1 MVSQRSGR
9 SLLSIPLPLSE
20 TYTGTATVIVD
31 EFDAS
36 GFQCTPDGYVVWR
49 RHRCLSLS
57 KLGAPN
63 RGYPY
68 C

>member
-9 SLLSIPLPLSE
+9 SLLSIPLPPSQSDTRSAAVL
-20 TYTGTATVIVD
+20 ID

-36 GFQCTPDGYVVWR
+36 GFQCAPDGYVVWR
-49 RHRCLSLS
+49 RHRCLSLR
-57 KLGAPN
+57 KLGAPY